1 MLFLFNAYTDHSSQS
16 SPVPWAGKT
25 LSHKKAQTDDKS
37 EMDMFLENQS
47 ILINYCK
54 KQRSDIA
61 IKFFGK
67 SGEGLLIG
75 KLDPI
80 WAQCARFF
88 RQLSSGGII
97 SSHQKCVN
105 TNIDN
110 KPVESMWIHHYVIL
124 QMIHSKF
131 VKFQN
136 PQFQHENYS
145 SFITE
150 IDRDAYFE
158 KNGTMP
164 KYKYVWGKGE
174 WS

>member
-1 MLFLFNAYTDHSSQS
+1 MLFLFNAYTDHSSQA
-16 SPVPWAGKT
+16 SPVPWAGRQ
-25 LSHKKAQTDDKS
+25 LSHKKGQMDDKS
-37 EMDMFLENQS
+37 EVEMFFENQA

-67 SGEGLLIG
+67 TGDGWLIH

-105 TNIDN
+105 TINDN
-110 KPVESMWIHHYVIL
+110 KNVESMWIHHYVIL

-131 VKFQN
+131 VKFPN
-136 PQFQHENYS
+136 PKFQHENYS

-158 KNGTMP
+158 KNNTMP
-164 KYKYVWGKGE
+164 KYKYVWGRGE